1 MDKLLY
7 VAASGARQ
15 VMEAQAVNANNL
27 ANATTTGFQ
36 ADLAAARAY
45 QLQGQVFP
53 SRVYAESQPGGTDF
67 SKGAIQP
74 TGRDLDVAVD
84 GQGWIAVQAPDGGEA
99 YTRAGNLRISP
110 TGMLETGAGHPVMGE
125 GGPMLLPD
133 AQKVEIAPDGTVSM
147 LPVGQD
153 ATVLAVVGR
162 IKVVNP
168 DPTQLQKDT
177 NGLLRMSDGS
187 QAPASNEVKLVSGAL
202 ENSNVN
208 MVDAMTT
215 MIGLSRQFEAN
226 IKLMETA
233 RENDSASAQ
242 LMRMS

>member
-15 VMEAQAVNANNL
+15 VMDAQAVNANNL

-36 ADLAAARAY
+36 ADLAAARAHV
-45 QLQGQVFP
+45 QQGPVYP

-67 SKGAIQP
+67 TKGTIRP

-110 TGMLETGAGHPVMGE
+110 TGMLETGAGYPVMGE
-125 GGPMLLPD
+125 GEPMLLPD
-133 AQKVEIAPDGTVSM
+133 AQKVEIAPDGTVSV
-147 LPVGQD
+147 LPLGQTA
-153 ATVLAVVGR
+153 ATLAVIGR

-168 DPTQLQKDT
+168 DPAQLQKGED
-177 NGLLRMSDGS
+177 GMLRLRDGG
-187 QAPASNEVKLVSGAL
+187 QAPASSEVKLVSGAL
-202 ENSNVN
+202 EGSNVN
-208 MVDAMTT
+208 MVEAMTS
-215 MIGLSRQFEAN
+215 MIGLSRRFEAN

-242 LMRMS
+242 LMRIT

>member
-36 ADLAAARAY
+36 ADLAAARAHV
-45 QLQGQVFP
+45 QQGPVYP

-84 GQGWIAVQAPDGGEA
+84 GQGWIAVQAPDGSEA

-110 TGMLETGAGHPVMGE
+110 TGMLETGAGYPVMGE

-153 ATVLAVVGR
+153 ATTLAVVGR
-162 IKVVNP
+162 IKTVNP
-168 DPTQLQKDT
+168 DPTELQKDE
-177 NGLLRMSDGS
+177 NGLLRLRNGG
-187 QAPASNEVKLVSGAL
+187 QAPASSEVKLVNGAL

-233 RENDSASAQ
+233 KQNDSASAQ
-242 LMRMS
+242 LMRIS